1 MDPNGEG
8 LPVHGTGGR
17 EPGAGRELTFEEMLA
32 QMEDSDPVDGAT
44 HQGRPTRALPTL
56 ADDDD
61 TISVDAGLGGLD
73 LDGMLAD
80 MATASTGE
88 ARAAVRK
95 QAERL
100 LRSITVDAAADRGSS
115 PSGESPLPVVVHNT
129 LDGALFAAFDPDDL
143 AMTVDDTT
151 EAGIIQLVIA
161 GGGYGMTAATL
172 AGPVASIKTRYLA
185 LSDGHATVDPEEPHV
200 VILSTMLAAK
210 PKLASLCDR
219 VAVPDLDLPL
229 PQAAA
234 FAHFLEV
241 YPAFWGNLV
250 RKGCTIVFNS
260 SRANSRGG
268 GLYEPREKTIY
279 MSLLGVTPPGAF
291 VRLLVHETG
300 HALFESTLLD
310 DHPMPPLLTAGKADG
325 LPSEYDPLPTGVHED
340 KDLTQLGHEV
350 QQLQDYW
357 DRMSVHAKT
366 FYHAWLT
373 LRDHRQHLLG
383 LDLWRDPKGNRLSP
397 GQRRSYQA
405 GKFDEF
411 CAEVFMQYAMG
422 DLRPHLVTLLADPEV
437 GDPVKLAWR
446 NAWQVLETVAAPL
459 LLGPPHG

>member
-1 MDPNGEG
+1 MDPNGER
-8 LPVHGTGGR
+8 LSVHGTGGG
-17 EPGAGRELTFEEMLA
+17 EPGARRELTFEEMLA
-32 QMEDSDPVDGAT
+32 QMDGPDPVDGAP
-44 HQGRPTRALPTL
+44 HQGQPTHALPTL
-56 ADDDD
+56 ADEDDI
-61 TISVDAGLGGLD
+61 TVDAGLGGLD
-73 LDGMLAD
+73 LDDMLAD

-95 QAERL
+95 QAKRL
-100 LRSITVDAAADRGSS
+100 VGSITADVVVDRGSS
-115 PSGESPLPVVVHNT
+115 PSGDNPLPVVVHNT
-129 LDGALFAAFDPDDL
+129 LDGALFAAFDPDAL
-143 AMTVDDTT
+143 VMTINDTT
-151 EAGIIQLVIA
+151 EAGIIQLIIA

-172 AGPVASIKTRYLA
+172 EEPVARIKTRYLA
-185 LSDGHATVDPEEPHV
+185 LSDGHATVDPAEPHV

-210 PKLASLCDR
+210 SKLVSLCDR

-234 FAHFLEV
+234 FVHFLEV
-241 YPAFWGNLV
+241 YPAFWDNLV

-268 GLYEPREKTIY
+268 GLFEPSENTIY

-310 DHPMPPLLTAGKADG
+310 DHPMPPLLTAGKAGG
-325 LPSEYDPLPTGVHED
+325 LPAEYDPLPSGVHED
-340 KDLTQLGHEV
+340 KDLTQAGHEI

-366 FYHAWLT
+366 FYHAWLI
-373 LRDHRQHLLG
+373 LREHRHHLLG
-383 LDLWRDPKGNRLSP
+383 LDLWRDPKRNRLSP
-397 GQRRSYQA
+397 EQRRSYQA

-422 DLRPHLVTLLADPEV
+422 DLRPFLVTLLAAPEV
-437 GDPVKLAWR
+437 EDLVKLAWR
-446 NAWQVLETVAAPL
+446 NAWQVLETIAAPL
-459 LLGPPHG
+459 LGPRHG